1 MNRDKE
7 NNKNKKAVKIVLL
20 SAVLILCFLA
30 ACGKKDLDLSKTS
43 DNVSDETQ
51 DNTGADIDLEGDA
64 KGSILK
70 VSYEGNN
77 KIVFT
82 VMDENAA
89 SVKETEGTGSECGYY
104 IYFLDGSGND
114 VSSLY
119 ITADNIAFTSA
130 EEKEDGLDSEGMM
143 TYIPAWAYG
152 YTGVDDYYGTSGGLD
167 YSDGALKAEFIGDG
181 ICDHMNDVA
190 SYRLE
195 YRFLSDDTFK
205 QKVIAEGNYID
216 ILTSGEQVIRVADAC
231 ILHLSCEDDIIEG
244 IIFGKEA
251 VDYYKTNVEEGIAG
265 ISIRLTPKTDNA
277 SADGNVREAM
287 INIIKNE
294 YDGFYVDNVASLT
307 VYDHDGNP
315 LYPSS
320 EDKFELFP
328 VYVGKDRIGFKI
340 TVDGVWDYL
349 NELEEYRIC
358 RGESYYS
365 YDDAIAVGSVK
376 DAMSGEYSLFDK
388 EDIPKLP
395 DLYVDSGDGN
405 LFAPMSPFYR
415 VWEEEYP
422 VVFVADAFQWKY
434 DDYYKGGSYFYTPTD
449 ARKSSCKVIRLESI
463 DPYGQVIQSVAK
475 VVYPSKEDLNFAFIN
490 DFFYP
495 IDEWGVNEQRP
506 LDKDFYEKRMHEHLN
521 KTLPFGSL
529 SFESFEK
536 PLSEYLIHETE
547 NALYFDF
554 MPFYKDYLHYFNK
567 ETNANVVNW
576 NEICDMMEFGA
587 FSPGQITGEIERKTR
602 LAIDCAGDYHQSV
615 EYSYG
620 FYVTRYVEKSDY
632 AICEVNGYSTVSDL
646 IDKEKLKRFIDE

>member
-1 MNRDKE
+1 MNLNE
-7 NNKNKKAVKIVLL
+7 VKNKKAVKIVLL

-43 DNVSDETQ
+43 DNVSDVTQ
-51 DNTGADIDLEGDA
+51 DNTEADIDLEGDA

-216 ILTSGEQVIRVADAC
+216 ILTSGEQEIQVADAC
-231 ILHLSCEDDIIEG
+231 FLHLSCEDGIIEG

-251 VDYYKTNVEEGIAG
+251 VDQYKANAKEGITG
-265 ISIRLTPKTDNA
+265 ISVRLTPKMDNA
-277 SADGNVREAM
+277 SAGGNVREAM

-320 EDKFELFP
+320 DDKFERFP

-340 TVDGVWDYL
+340 TAGRVWDYL

-365 YDDAIAVGSVK
+365 YDDAIATGSVK

-422 VVFVADAFQWKY
+422 VVLVADAFGWAY
-434 DDYYKGGSYFYTPTD
+434 DYMRECYFYTPKD
-449 ARKSSCKVIRLESI
+449 ARKSSCKIVRLESI

-475 VVYPSKEDLNFAFIN
+475 VVYPSKEDLNLACFN
-490 DFFYP
+490 RGFYP
-495 IDEWGVNEQRP
+495 IDEWGVDEQRP
-506 LDKDFYEKRMHEHLN
+506 LDEDFYEKRMHEYLDQV
-521 KTLPFGSL
+521 LPFGSK

-536 PLSEYLIHETE
+536 PLSEYLIYETE

-576 NEICDMMEFGA
+576 DEICDLQEFGS
-587 FSPGQITGEIERKTR
+587 FSLGNEGITGEIERKAR
-602 LAIDCAGDYHQSV
+602 LELDYAGDFHRSV
-615 EYSYG
+615 EYSYAFTVPG
-620 FYVTRYVEKSDY
+620 FVGEWEYDV
-632 AICEVNGYSTVSDL
+632 CEVNGYSTVSYL